1 MTWDSL
7 PALTVVLL
15 CVAALMAGWIDAVVG
30 GGGLI
35 QLPAVLIGL
44 PTTPVATISGT
55 NKLAAVAGTAMAAGN
70 YLRKVRID
78 WPVTLA
84 VAATAFG
91 ASSVGAHLIK
101 FIPRTVFEPIIVVVV
116 AGIGWYT
123 WRRPE
128 MGQET
133 RLKHAGAAKF
143 VFAALIGAVCGFWD
157 GAIGPGT
164 GVFLVIGFVAILGY
178 GFLQATAMSKLV
190 NLGTNVAALIVLG
203 TSGHILWALG
213 GCMAACNLVG
223 GAVGSSMAMRFGNR
237 FIRNVFL
244 VAIVIVEVKLIYD
257 TVVHLLG

>member
-1 MTWDSL
+1 MIDNL
-7 PALTVVLL
+7 PLLTVVLL
-15 CVAALMAGWIDAVVG
+15 CVAALAAGWIDAVVG

-44 PTTPVATISGT
+44 PVSTPIATISGT
-55 NKLAAVAGTAMAAGN
+55 NKLSSVAGTAVAAGN

-91 ASSVGAHLIK
+91 GSSIGAHLIK
-101 FIPRTVFEPIIVVVV
+101 FMPRLVFEPIIVVVV

-133 RLKHAGAAKF
+133 RVKHTGAAKF
-143 VFAALIGAVCGFWD
+143 VLAALIGAVCGFYD
-157 GAIGPGT
+157 GIIGPGT

-190 NLGTNVAALIVLG
+190 NLGTNIAALIVLG

-213 GCMAACNLVG
+213 GCMAVCNLIG
-223 GAVGSSMAMRFGNR
+223 GAVGSSMAMRYGNR
-237 FIRNVFL
+237 FIRSVFL
-244 VAIVIVEVKLIYD
+244 VAIVIVEIKLIYD
-257 TVVHLLG
+257 TVIHLMS